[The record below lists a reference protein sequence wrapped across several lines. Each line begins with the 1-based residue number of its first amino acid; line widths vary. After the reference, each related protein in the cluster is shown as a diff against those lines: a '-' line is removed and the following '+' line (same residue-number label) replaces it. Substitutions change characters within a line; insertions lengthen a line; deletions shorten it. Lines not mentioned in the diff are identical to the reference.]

1 MHEIERNRSQ
11 KLGCQANGGAHAG
24 RAPPRSANDWVTAK
38 QARCL
43 VSQFTK
49 TPALA
54 DLGGRA
60 RRAPPHLPGIL
71 VFDDILGHIV

>member
-1 MHEIERNRSQ
+1 MCNREPLAD
-11 KLGCQANGGAHAG
+11 LGGGAPGA
-24 RAPPRSANDWVTAK
+24 RPPHLPGI
-38 QARCL
+38 L
-43 VSQFTK
+43 VFDDILGHI
-49 TPALA
+49 ALA